1 MGKNEHLTNALYFRR
16 VKIKNR
22 NSEFESTKTGMTN
35 TIGQITMGES
45 FSQYKGYGNSK
56 S

>member
-1 MGKNEHLTNALYFRR
+1 MGKNERLTNTLYSRR

-22 NSEFESTKTGMTN
+22 NSEFESFKHVQVN
-35 TIGQITMGES
+35 QFRQIAMGES